1 MDTFAAEGEKNAGN
15 SIGSTLNR
23 ERIKEL
29 EEEIRKMEGDAD
41 ADDEDL
47 QNTIMNRKRQLFWL
61 EKLKDFFSKINK
73 DSDFNI
79 YNQKT
84 DVFRSKINSLSALG
98 VEIWYDQFQKA
109 ESIKDVLSLY
119 NTDEDTEEKKTK
131 NGDSIRLFYF
141 YIEKNEMFKIE
152 DFIKFLKDTL
162 EEYENEFIKE

>member
-1 MDTFAAEGEKNAGN
+1 M
-15 SIGSTLNR
+15 
-23 ERIKEL
+23 
-29 EEEIRKMEGDAD
+29 
-41 ADDEDL
+41 
-47 QNTIMNRKRQLFWL
+47 
-61 EKLKDFFSKINK
+61 KDFFSKINK